1 MSLKKRQRLAKD
13 ELVTSSKA
21 DDDHEST
28 PQQSSSD
35 RIGSLRSKLTE
46 LSNEYP
52 ELSDIN
58 ECHIIM
64 QKLKYKQQKLENEEK
79 CPLYKLPQDMFNKC
93 LSFLDKSYSF
103 VAPVSKHFHE
113 SYKLTFGDTETRVDF
128 KGLSKEAGVYLV
140 ESFPHEFSS
149 EEQRWSVARFLFCP
163 RSPELTITCTDY
175 LMHKAARQGNL
186 AVYKYFLENGHDL
199 LRAQSRNWNLFR
211 KLGEYGHLHILQY
224 LKEEHYFYEGFCY
237 SAIGAAYGGQV
248 DIIDWMHKEI
258 DCFSNEGAGNLI
270 EECLEEALEYGQIEV
285 IKWFDKHF
293 EYEEILIERVVA
305 TANLDTIKF
314 YIETKW
320 PFPWTQSLAEELE
333 DKIIETEN
341 IDIIKYFVENGFQFT
356 TKSARTAAE
365 LEDVYIVKYLTT
377 LGIELV
383 LDEIQDKETY
393 SFEWM
398 KFRFEKERV
407 WWNNASIVRCMN
419 RRSANFSIKMLTY
432 LHERNCP
439 LGSLQGS
446 ASLMNIFMSFVDMD
460 ILKYVVHKMSDI
472 PGLKDDIL
480 HVALD
485 HEWVEGFKYIIQN
498 LDGCSLPSMNDATFI
513 CGHKL
518 DFLKFCKSQGMKW
531 VHTDIVPRDILDIAT
546 RKDWDLLEWV
556 TSEIGCH
563 VLNST
568 HILEIA
574 ECFDFR
580 RDVLEHFHDNRF
592 FLTKDALKIAIEE
605 YMEVKVLK
613 SLVEMGFKVDEDV
626 FDLAME
632 IFDDE
637 PTDKAIEILSF
648 LVSNRCPQ
656 KKVFGV

>member
-1 MSLKKRQRLAKD
+1 MESFKKRQRLAKD
-13 ELVTSSKA
+13 ELVTTA
-21 DDDHEST
+21 DEDTTNEST
-28 PQQSSSD
+28 HQYSSN
-35 RIGSLRSKLTE
+35 RINSLRSKLID
-46 LSNEYP
+46 LSHEYP
-52 ELSDIN
+52 ELIDIK
-58 ECHIIM
+58 EFPMIM
-64 QKLKYKQQKLENEEK
+64 QTLKYKQLKLENEEK

-93 LSFLDKSYSF
+93 LSFLDKSYGF
-103 VAPVSKHFHE
+103 VAPVSKHFHR
-113 SYKLTFGDTETRVDF
+113 SYTLTFGDTETRVDF
-128 KGLSKEAGVYLV
+128 KGLSKEAGVYLI
-140 ESFPHEFSS
+140 ESLSHEFSS
-149 EEQRWSVARFLFCP
+149 EEQRWSVARFLLRP
-163 RSPELTITCTDY
+163 GSPELTFTFTDY

-186 AVYKYFLENGHDL
+186 EVYKYFLENGHDV
-199 LRAQSRNWNLFR
+199 LRGQSRNWNLFR
-211 KLGEYGHLHILQY
+211 KLGENGHLHILQY
-224 LKEEHYFYEGFCY
+224 LKEEHYFYQGFCY

-248 DIIDWMHKEI
+248 DIIDWMHNEI

-270 EECLEEALEYGQIEV
+270 EECLEEALEYGRIEV

-314 YIETKW
+314 YMETKW
-320 PFPWTQSLAEELE
+320 PFPWTQSFAEELE

-356 TKSARTAAE
+356 TKSTQTAAE
-365 LEDVYIVKYLTT
+365 LEDVYILKYLIT
-377 LGIELV
+377 LGVELR
-383 LDEIQDKETY
+383 LDEIPDKETY

-407 WWNNASIVRCMN
+407 WWTNASIVRCMK
-419 RRSANFSIKMLTY
+419 RHSADFSIKMLRY

-439 LGSLQGS
+439 LGSLEGS
-446 ASLMNIFMSFVDMD
+446 ASLMHIFMSFVDMD

-472 PGLKDDIL
+472 PGLKDDIV

-485 HEWVEGFKYIIQN
+485 HEWVEGFKYVIQN

-513 CGHKL
+513 YGHKL

-531 VHTDIVPRDILDIAT
+531 VHTDIIPRDILHMVT

-574 ECFDFR
+574 QYFDFR
-580 RDVLEHFHDNRF
+580 RDVLEHFYNNRF
-592 FLTKDALKIAIEE
+592 FLTKDIFKVAIEE
-605 YMEVKVLK
+605 YTEVIALK
-613 SLVEMGFKVDEDV
+613 SLVEIGFKVDEDI
-626 FDLAME
+626 FAFAME

-637 PTDKAIEILSF
+637 PTDKTIEILSF

-656 KKVFGV
+656 RKVFEV